1 MQPTKADIEVLQPIL
16 SKGIYPVP
24 NMVYHIYKVRRG
36 KLSKVKL
43 WLHINLGN
51 MRGTDLFLTNSDYQI
66 IPVEST
72 KIEMI
77 EAMLDEHSV
86 NEKEIEVNK
95 EDKENTTKALF
106 NF

>member
-1 MQPTKADIEVLQPIL
+1 MI
-16 SKGIYPVP
+16 
-24 NMVYHIYKVRRG
+24 

-43 WLHINLGN
+43 WLYINLGN
-51 MRGTDLFLTNSDYQI
+51 MRGQDLFLTNSEYQI

-77 EAMLDEHSV
+77 EALLDEHSV
-86 NEKEIEVNK
+86 DEKEIEVDRENK
-95 EDKENTTKALF
+95 ENSTKALF